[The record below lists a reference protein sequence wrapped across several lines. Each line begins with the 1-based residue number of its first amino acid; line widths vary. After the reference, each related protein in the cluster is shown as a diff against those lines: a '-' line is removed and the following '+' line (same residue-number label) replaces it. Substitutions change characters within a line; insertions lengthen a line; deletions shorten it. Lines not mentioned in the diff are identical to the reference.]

1 MAPNWHCLSYIFLM
15 IFVPSSSVQICIIS
29 LSFPTPAEVKAETVM
44 LYGSKTVRFVN
55 SIDVLQEHNI
65 TLLIVDELW
74 DISGSE
80 GV

>member
-1 MAPNWHCLSYIFLM
+1 M
-15 IFVPSSSVQICIIS
+15 
-29 LSFPTPAEVKAETVM
+29 
-44 LYGSKTVRFVN
+44 RFVN